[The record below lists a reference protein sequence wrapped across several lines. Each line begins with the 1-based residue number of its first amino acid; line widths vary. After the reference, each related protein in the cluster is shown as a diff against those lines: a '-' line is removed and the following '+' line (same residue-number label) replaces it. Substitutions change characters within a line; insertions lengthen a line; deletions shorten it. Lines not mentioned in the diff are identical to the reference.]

1 MGGGTMKRGGD
12 EGGGATPIQ
21 HDNASTCRGEQK
33 VERQGLE
40 EEGKEGWEESGVK
53 EGGTRTR
60 RGD

>member
-1 MGGGTMKRGGD
+1 MKRGGD